1 MVAVKR
7 VKPHILA
14 KESDF
19 KMFVEEALLLRKL
32 RHK

>member
-7 VKPHILA
+7 VKPHILE
-14 KESDF
+14 KPEDF
-19 KMFVEEALLLRKL
+19 KMFVEEAMLLKKL